1 MSYTTIDLV
10 RNHVGGAVVPP
21 ITVRNEGLRLVGLD
35 TVYLNRQAIVF
46 GSERVKAITDYQP
59 VREEAV
65 FDRDGL
71 ARLSRGAIAADSI
84 VVADNG
90 SLRRIF
96 RENVDFAADYD
107 SGILT
112 RIESGAIPTAAGV
125 VVWYLPYRVYRT
137 GTDYRI
143 DYENGTIRRLAESEI
158 QSGQNL
164 LIDYQ
169 ADAASV
175 SDGLIAAAID
185 EADGL
190 MQSHL
195 DPARAGSSDARLT
208 IAHTFLA
215 VSLICRMRSIATA
228 LGDNRTAK
236 GGVWTELAG
245 QYRADAFEL
254 LDSFSRETIGGFGGG
269 RRA

>member
-10 RNHVGGAVVPP
+10 RNHVGGAVIPP
-21 ITVRNEGLRLVGLD
+21 IVVRNEELRLTGLE
-35 TVYLNRQAIVF
+35 TAYLTRRALVF
-46 GSERVKAITDYQP
+46 GSETVKAITDYRP
-59 VREEAV
+59 VREEVV
-65 FDRDGL
+65 FDQDNRAHL
-71 ARLSRGAIAADSI
+71 ARQAIAAESI

-96 RENVDFAADYD
+96 RENVDFVAEYD
-107 SGILT
+107 NGILT
-112 RIESGAIPTAAGV
+112 RIESGAIPAAAAV
-125 VVWYLPYRVYRT
+125 VVWYLPYRVYRA

-143 DYENGTIRRLAESEI
+143 DYEKGTIRRSADGQI

-169 ADAASV
+169 ADAASIG
-175 SDGLIAAAID
+175 DELIAAAID
-185 EADGL
+185 EAEGL

-195 DPARAGSSDARLT
+195 DPARADSGDARLT

-215 VSLICRMRSIATA
+215 VSIICRMRATA
-228 LGDNRTAK
+228 TAANDNRTAN
-236 GGVWTELAG
+236 GGPWTELAG
-245 QYRADAFEL
+245 QYRADAFAL
-254 LDSFSRETIGGFGGG
+254 LNSFSRETIGDFGGG